1 MQIVNRPG
9 TSTKQIIIIRIIAI
23 VSAAAV
29 SGFLIALLG
38 YNPFVVFPNMLKG
51 ALGSNIR
58 VRATLLEM
66 IPLTITSLGI
76 IIAFKMKFWNI
87 GGEGQ
92 ILMGAFA
99 ASYIALKVDWIPSFL
114 VLPVMFIA
122 GFIAGGFW
130 AFIPAFFK
138 ARFGAN
144 ETIMTLMLN
153 YIAIQWITY
162 LQYGPWR
169 DPKAMGFPKI
179 PNFPPEALLPKI
191 FGIHAGLII
200 SLILVVIIT
209 WFMKKTKKG
218 FEIAVVGESVG
229 TAKYAGM
236 DVFKVIIVAML
247 ISGGLCGI
255 TGVIQT
261 SGVNKTL
268 TFNASSG
275 YGNVAIITA
284 WLSGLNAP
292 WALLV
297 SFLFAILLQ
306 GGSYIQSALQIPSS
320 AADVLQGMILFCIL
334 GSEFFV
340 RYKVR
345 FTAKKPVSNG
355 GTEKC

>member
-1 MQIVNRPG
+1 MQIINRAS
-9 TSTKQIIIIRIIAI
+9 TSIKHVIVIRIIA
-23 VSAAAV
+23 VMAAIIV

-38 YNPFVVFPNMLKG
+38 YNPLIVYSNMIKG

-58 VRATLLEM
+58 IKATLLEM

-76 IIAFKMKFWNI
+76 LIAFKMKFWNI

-99 ASYIALKVDWIPSFL
+99 ASYVALKIDWIPSFL
-114 VLPVMFIA
+114 VLPAMFLA
-122 GFIAGGFW
+122 GFLAGGFW
-130 AFIPAFFK
+130 ALIPAFFK
-138 ARFGAN
+138 AKFGAN

-153 YIAIQWITY
+153 YIAVQWITY

-179 PNFPPEALLPKI
+179 PNFPQQALLPKV

-236 DVFKVIIVAML
+236 DVFKIIIFAML
-247 ISGGLCGI
+247 LSGGLCGI
-255 TGVIQT
+255 TGMIQT

-275 YGNVAIITA
+275 YGNTAIITA
-284 WLSGLNAP
+284 WLSGLSAP
-292 WALLV
+292 LSLFV

-340 RYKVR
+340 RYKIR
-345 FTAKKPVSNG
+345 FVGKKTVANG
-355 GTEKC
+355 GTEIC

>member
-1 MQIVNRPG
+1 MQIINRPG
-9 TSTKQIIIIRIIAI
+9 TSIKQVITIRVIAI
-23 VSAAAV
+23 MAAAV
-29 SGFLIALLG
+29 VSSFLITLLG
-38 YNPFVVFPNMLKG
+38 YNPLVVFSNMIKG

-58 VRATLLEM
+58 IKATLLEM
-66 IPLTITSLGI
+66 IPLTIASLGI

-99 ASYIALKVDWIPSFL
+99 ASFIALKVDWIPSFL
-114 VLPVMFIA
+114 VLPVMFIV
-122 GFIAGGFW
+122 GFLAGGLW

-169 DPKAMGFPKI
+169 DPKNMGFPKI
-179 PNFPPEALLPKI
+179 PNFPKEALLPQI

-200 SLILVVIIT
+200 SLVLVVVIT

-218 FEIAVVGESVG
+218 FEIAVVGESVA

-236 DVFKVIIVAML
+236 DVFSVIITAML

-268 TFNASSG
+268 TFNVSSG
-275 YGNVAIITA
+275 YGNTAIITA
-284 WLSGLNAP
+284 WLSGLSAP

-355 GTEKC
+355 GAKAC